1 MSKVTVIPATVNP
14 ATKMPTLTS
23 KKRKVCGYARVSTDK
38 DEQFSSYTAQVDY
51 YTKYIANN
59 PDWEFV
65 KVYTDE
71 GISGTNTKKRDG
83 FNQMIKDALD
93 GKIDLILTKSVSRF
107 ARNTVDSLVTIR
119 QLKEKGIEVFFE
131 KENIWTLDSKGELLL
146 TIMSSLAQEESRS
159 ISENITWGKRK
170 SAADGKISLGYSQFL
185 GYDKGPNGTLT
196 VNPEQA
202 LIVKRIYREF
212 MQGKAAWAIADGLT
226 ADGIP
231 TPSQKTK
238 QWSLTTV
245 RSILRNEKY
254 KGAAL
259 LQKNFTVDF
268 LTKKV
273 KANEGELPQY
283 YVENSHEAIIP
294 PAEWER
300 VQVEY
305 ARRHSLSTKYSGKSI
320 FSTKIVCEQCDAFF
334 GPKIWSSNTHLRRKV
349 WQCNAKFDR
358 KTYCNTPYLTEDAIK
373 AAFVEVVT
381 RLFCTRDEVITNCE
395 TELRALTDCTAIER
409 EQSMLQ
415 EELEVVINLT
425 QKYVDKNATS
435 EEDQGTYLR
444 QYNEYVERYQV
455 IKERLLQLNTERS
468 ARIARSVAF
477 EDFLHSLRS
486 MENAPVEFDESMWR
500 LLVEKVVVKKD
511 GFLKFV
517 FTNGMEVV
525 I

>member
-14 ATKMPTLTS
+14 ATKMPALTS

-373 AAFVEVVT
+373 AAFVEVVA
-381 RLFCTRDEVITNCE
+381 RLFCTREEVITNCE
-395 TELRALTDCTAIER
+395 TELQALTDCTAIER

-425 QKYVDKNATS
+425 QKNATS
-435 EEDQGTYLR
+435 EEDQNTYLR
-444 QYNEYVERYQV
+444 QYNEYVERYQT

-477 EDFLHSLRS
+477 EDFLNSLRS